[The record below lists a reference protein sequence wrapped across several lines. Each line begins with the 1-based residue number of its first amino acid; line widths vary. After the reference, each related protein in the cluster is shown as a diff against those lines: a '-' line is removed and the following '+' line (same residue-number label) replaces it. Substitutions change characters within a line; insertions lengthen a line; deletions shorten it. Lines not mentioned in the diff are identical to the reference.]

1 MKIHET
7 LKRGFFCAA
16 GASVFLFATACNGND
31 VPSGNVDI
39 WSTYN
44 TTKIMREKYDYVKRD
59 ASIDV
64 EMAKNE
70 VEGAQIVFTPE
81 YDVKS
86 YDLVLSDLH
95 CGDAVFPKENIDA

>member
-70 VEGAQIVFTPE
+70 VEGAQIVFTP
-81 YDVKS
+81 
-86 YDLVLSDLH
+86 
-95 CGDAVFPKENIDA
+95 